1 VQFLHA
7 YYHQFPMIFLLRL
20 KKRRRKQHQKT
31 TIMVIDENILIS
43 AGAET
48 RHYNPSET
56 IFFEG
61 DIPNYYYQ
69 IIKGEVK
76 LNNYNEEGKEFIQNI
91 LSDGESCG
99 ESILFIDKPYP
110 MNAEAITECTVLRLH
125 KSIFLDLLNQNPGL
139 YMEVSSFLSERL
151 YYKFIMMQ
159 NLSSQNPSI
168 RLRGLMDY
176 LKSFQKDAR
185 PYSFLI
191 PLTRQQMAS
200 LTGLCVE
207 TAIRTIKHM
216 EKDKIVRIENRK
228 ILY

>member
-1 VQFLHA
+1 
-7 YYHQFPMIFLLRL
+7 
-20 KKRRRKQHQKT
+20 
-31 TIMVIDENILIS
+31 MVIDENILIS

-48 RHYNPSET
+48 RRYTPSEM

-69 IIKGEVK
+69 IVKGEVK

-99 ESILFIDKPYP
+99 ESILFIEKPYP
-110 MNAEAITECTVLRLH
+110 VNAEAITECSILRLH
-125 KSIFLDLLNQNPGL
+125 KSAFFNLLNQSPEL
-139 YMEVSSFLSERL
+139 YMEVNSFLSERL

-159 NLSSQNPSI
+159 SLSSQNPSI

-176 LKSFQKDAR
+176 LKSSQKDLS
-185 PYSFLI
+185 PYSFLV

-207 TAIRTIKHM
+207 TAIIPIKHM
-216 EKDKIVRIENRK
+216 ERDKIVRIENRK

>member
-1 VQFLHA
+1 
-7 YYHQFPMIFLLRL
+7 
-20 KKRRRKQHQKT
+20 
-31 TIMVIDENILIS
+31 MVIDENILIS
-43 AGAET
+43 AGAEM
-48 RHYNPSET
+48 RHYTPTET
-56 IFFEG
+56 IFCEG
-61 DIPNYYYQ
+61 DIPTYYYQ
-69 IIKGEVK
+69 ISKGEVK

-91 LSDGESCG
+91 LFKGESCG
-99 ESILFIDKPYP
+99 ESILFIEKPYP

-125 KSIFLDLLNQNPGL
+125 KSIFFNLLQESPEL
-139 YMEVSSFLSERL
+139 WLEVSSFLSQRL

-159 NLSSQNPSI
+159 SLSSQNPSI

-176 LKSFQKDAR
+176 LKSFQKDLS

-216 EKDKIVRIENRK
+216 ERDKILRIENRK

>member
-1 VQFLHA
+1 
-7 YYHQFPMIFLLRL
+7 
-20 KKRRRKQHQKT
+20 
-31 TIMVIDENILIS
+31 MVIDENILIS

-48 RHYNPSET
+48 RHYTPSEM
-56 IFFEG
+56 IFCEG

-69 IIKGEVK
+69 ISKGEVK
-76 LNNYNEEGKEFIQNI
+76 LNNYNEEGREFIQNI

-99 ESILFIDKPYP
+99 ESILFIKKPYP
-110 MNAEAITECTVLRLH
+110 MNAEAITECRVLRLH
-125 KSIFLDLLNQNPGL
+125 KSVFFNLLSESPEL
-139 YMEVSSFLSERL
+139 CMEVSSYLSERL

-168 RLRGLMDY
+168 RLKGLMDY
-176 LKSFQKDAR
+176 LKSFQKDVS
-185 PYSFLI
+185 PYSFLV

-216 EKDKIVRIENRK
+216 ERDKILRIENRK

>member
-1 VQFLHA
+1 
-7 YYHQFPMIFLLRL
+7 
-20 KKRRRKQHQKT
+20 
-31 TIMVIDENILIS
+31 MVIDENILIS

-48 RHYNPSET
+48 RHYTPSEM
-56 IFFEG
+56 IFREG
-61 DIPNYYYQ
+61 DTPNYYYQ
-69 IIKGEVK
+69 IIQGEIK

-99 ESILFIDKPYP
+99 ESILFIKKPYP
-110 MNAEAITECTVLRLH
+110 MNAEAITESIVLRLH
-125 KSIFLDLLNQNPGL
+125 KSIFFNLLNQNPGL
-139 YMEVSSFLSERL
+139 FLEVSSFLSERL

-168 RLRGLMDY
+168 RLTGLMDY

-216 EKDKIVRIENRK
+216 ERDKILRIENRK

>member
-1 VQFLHA
+1 
-7 YYHQFPMIFLLRL
+7 
-20 KKRRRKQHQKT
+20 
-31 TIMVIDENILIS
+31 MVIDENILIS

-48 RHYNPSET
+48 RRYTPSEM

-69 IIKGEVK
+69 IVKGEVK

-99 ESILFIDKPYP
+99 ESILFIEKPYP
-110 MNAEAITECTVLRLH
+110 VNAEAITECSILRLH
-125 KSIFLDLLNQNPGL
+125 KSAFFNLLNQSPEL
-139 YMEVSSFLSERL
+139 YMEVNSFLSERL
-151 YYKFIMMQ
+151 YHKFIMMQ
-159 NLSSQNPSI
+159 SLSSQNPSI

-176 LKSFQKDAR
+176 LKSSQKDLS
-185 PYSFLI
+185 PYSFLV

-216 EKDKIVRIENRK
+216 ERDKIVRIENRK